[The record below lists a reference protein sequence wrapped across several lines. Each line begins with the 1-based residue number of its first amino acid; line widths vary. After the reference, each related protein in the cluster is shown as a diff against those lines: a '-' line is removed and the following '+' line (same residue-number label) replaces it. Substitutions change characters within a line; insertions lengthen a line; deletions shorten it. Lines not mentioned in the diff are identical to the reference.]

1 MRETIQGYIWAV
13 EQNIADYQLI
23 EDLEDRKRALT
34 AALGMRADFQKLLD
48 QLEDEKPVDEPVYW
62 C

>member
-1 MRETIQGYIWAV
+1 MRETIQGYIRAV

-23 EDLEDRKRALT
+23 EDSDERKRALN

-48 QLEDEKPVDEPVYW
+48 QLEDEKPIDEPVYW